1 MRVFSS
7 VQLLA
12 ASMEID
18 SSLPTGAG
26 GGSSEL
32 QAATVSA
39 IMNAVRFHAVLMGS
53 GLHRHVLLRQVRTVQ
68 RRGNRDQQAEDVHP
82 AEVAVPGREDEQDA
96 ENSHGEPVV
105 VRNVLGE
112 SRGEIGAADG
122 GGR

>member
-1 MRVFSS
+1 MTAATARHSMRVRSS

-18 SSLPTGAG
+18 SSLTTGTG

-32 QAATVSA
+32 QASMASATR
-39 IMNAVRFHAVLMGS
+39 IAVRFNTALMRS

-82 AEVAVPGREDEQDA
+82 AKLAVPGREDEQDA
-96 ENSHGEPVV
+96 
-105 VRNVLGE
+105 
-112 SRGEIGAADG
+112 
-122 GGR
+122 